1 MKKGNVHISYA
12 FELQKAY
19 EKGKA
24 DERARCLKETLKII
38 RQISYKGYDE
48 NNKSFNELN
57 ADKLISKIK
66 ELLGEKQ

>member
-1 MKKGNVHISYA
+1 MKTKNIYGRSICQHCV
-12 FELQKAY
+12 ELGVK
-19 EKGKA
+19 E
-24 DERARCLKETLKII
+24 ERARCLKETLKII